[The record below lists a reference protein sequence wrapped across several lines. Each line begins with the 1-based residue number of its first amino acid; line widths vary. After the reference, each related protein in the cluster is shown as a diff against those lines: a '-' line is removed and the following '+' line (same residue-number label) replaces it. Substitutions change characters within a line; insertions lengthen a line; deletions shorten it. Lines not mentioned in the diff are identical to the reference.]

1 MSQAQTYQR
10 VLQQL
15 SQLPASRMDEVREF
29 LDKMLLQKKE
39 KPVRSFAGIWSDMP
53 EEDFQDL
60 LDDMR
65 KNREALNK
73 EFDERSLG

>member
-1 MSQAQTYQR
+1 
-10 VLQQL
+10 
-15 SQLPASRMDEVREF
+15 MDEVREF